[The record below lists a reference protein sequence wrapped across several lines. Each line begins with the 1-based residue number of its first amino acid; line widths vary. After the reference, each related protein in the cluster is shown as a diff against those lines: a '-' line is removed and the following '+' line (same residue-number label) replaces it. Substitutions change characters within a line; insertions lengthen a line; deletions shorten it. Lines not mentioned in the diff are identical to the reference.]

1 MADSA
6 INLLREAFPGVPVEI
21 KRVTESPDKALGNG
35 SGIVYEFNVV
45 LFGIH

>member
-6 INLLREAFPGVPVEI
+6 INLMREAFPGVAIEI
-21 KRVTESPDKALGNG
+21 KRVKESPDKALGNG